1 MLRDPPPP
9 CRIVLPI
16 VDVIGSLK
24 TCFGSHL
31 RAREGVK
38 IGETM
43 GLDGPQIVQNPDIGL
58 ATIAESFRDALVGEG
73 CPKQG
78 AGVSSQIKKTHTF
91 VQIVRRRSSLTTTVK
106 STLEPCPQKKNAF
119 A

>member
-1 MLRDPPPP
+1 
-9 CRIVLPI
+9 
-16 VDVIGSLK
+16 
-24 TCFGSHL
+24 
-31 RAREGVK
+31 
-38 IGETM
+38 M
-43 GLDGPQIVQNPDIGL
+43 GLDGPQIVQNPGIGL